1 MRAFLIAAMHS
12 GAGKTAVSCALM
24 AALKQKGLRVQA
36 FKCGPDYIDP
46 MFHSGA
52 LGIPSRNLDLFLQ
65 GERGARAS
73 FAAASADV
81 AVVEGAMGYYDGL
94 GGTAEAG
101 AWDVANRLALPAVLV
116 LRPKGAGLT
125 LAAQVRGL
133 MQFREN
139 SHIAALILNDCTE
152 GCARMLTPLLE
163 RECGVPVLGYLPTM
177 AEARI
182 ESRHLGL
189 MTAGEIRDLGARL
202 ERLAEAALAHI
213 DLALLLRLASE
224 KETAPPRGA
233 PGESLCRIAVSKDEA
248 FCFLYEDSLDAL
260 RRAGAEIVFFSPLR
274 DRALPEDC
282 RGLWLCGGYPELH
295 ARALAENAAMRG
307 AVRRAL
313 EAGLPTVAECGGFL
327 YLQEKLEGADGEF
340 YPMCG
345 ALPGRGVRTER
356 LVRFGY
362 LRLRAETDS
371 LLFRRGEEI
380 PAHEFHYW
388 DSTRCGEELE
398 AKKANGKNW
407 RCGVVND
414 RLYAAFPHLHFGGEL
429 PLAERFVKACL
440 DDGTVT

>member
-24 AALKQKGLRVQA
+24 AALKRQGLRVQA

-65 GERGARAS
+65 GERGVRAS

-101 AWDVANRLALPAVLV
+101 AWDVANRLELPAVLV

-133 MQFREN
+133 MEFREN
-139 SHIAALILNDCTE
+139 SRIAALILNDCTE
-152 GCARMLTPLLE
+152 GYARMLGPLLE

-202 ERLAEAALAHI
+202 ERLAEAALEHI

-233 PGESLCRIAVSKDEA
+233 PGGSLCRIAVSKDEA

-274 DRALPEDC
+274 DRALPEGC
-282 RGLWLCGGYPELH
+282 RGLLLCGGYPELH

-313 EAGLPTVAECGGFL
+313 EAGVPTVAECGGFL
-327 YLQEKLEGADGEF
+327 YLQDELEGADGKF

-345 ALPGRGVRTER
+345 ALPGRGVRTGH

-362 LRLRAETDS
+362 LRLHAETDS

-380 PAHEFHYW
+380 PAHEFHCW
-388 DSTRCGEELE
+388 DSTRCGEELA
-398 AKKANGKNW
+398 AKKANGKSW
-407 RCGVVND
+407 RCGVVNN

-429 PLAERFVKACL
+429 PMAERFVKACL
-440 DDGTVT
+440 DYGTVT

>member
-65 GERGARAS
+65 GERGVRAS

-101 AWDVANRLALPAVLV
+101 AWDVANRLGLPAVLV

-133 MQFREN
+133 MEFREN
-139 SHIAALILNDCTE
+139 SRIAALILNDCTE
-152 GCARMLTPLLE
+152 GCARMLGPLLE

-189 MTAGEIRDLGARL
+189 MTAGEIRNLGARL

-224 KETAPPRGA
+224 KETAPPRDA
-233 PGESLCRIAVSKDEA
+233 PGGSLCRIAVSKDEA

-274 DRALPEDC
+274 DRALPEGC

-313 EAGLPTVAECGGFL
+313 EAGLPTVAECGSFL
-327 YLQEKLEGADGEF
+327 YLQEELEGADGEF

-345 ALPGRGVRTER
+345 ALPGRGVRTGH

-371 LLFRRGEEI
+371 LLFREGEEI

-398 AKKANGKNW
+398 AKKANGKSW

-414 RLYAAFPHLHFGGEL
+414 RLYAAFPHLNFGGEL

>member
-65 GERGARAS
+65 GERGVRAS

-101 AWDVANRLALPAVLV
+101 AWDVANRLGLPAVLV

-133 MQFREN
+133 MEFREN
-139 SHIAALILNDCTE
+139 SRIAALILNDCTE
-152 GCARMLTPLLE
+152 GCARMLGPLLE

-189 MTAGEIRDLGARL
+189 LTAGEIRDLGARL
-202 ERLAEAALAHI
+202 ERLAEAALEHI

-233 PGESLCRIAVSKDEA
+233 PGGSLCRIAVSKDEA
-248 FCFLYEDSLDAL
+248 FCFCYEDSLDAL

-274 DRALPEDC
+274 DRALPEGC
-282 RGLWLCGGYPELH
+282 RGLLLCGGYPELH
-295 ARALAENAAMRG
+295 ARALAENTAMRG

-327 YLQEKLEGADGEF
+327 YLQEELEGADGKF

-345 ALPGRGVRTER
+345 ALPGRGVRTGH

-362 LRLRAETDS
+362 LRLQAEADS

-380 PAHEFHYW
+380 PAHEFHCW
-388 DSTRCGEELE
+388 DSTRCGEELA
-398 AKKANGKNW
+398 AKKANGKSW
-407 RCGVVND
+407 RCGVVNN

-440 DDGTVT
+440 DYGTVT

>member
-24 AALKQKGLRVQA
+24 AALKRQGLRVQA

-65 GERGARAS
+65 GERGVRAS

-101 AWDVANRLALPAVLV
+101 AWDVANRLELPAVLV

-133 MQFREN
+133 MEFREN
-139 SHIAALILNDCTE
+139 SRIAALILNDCTE
-152 GCARMLTPLLE
+152 GYARMLGPLLE

-202 ERLAEAALAHI
+202 ERLAEAALEHI

-233 PGESLCRIAVSKDEA
+233 PGGSLCRIAVSKDEA

-274 DRALPEDC
+274 DRALPEGC
-282 RGLWLCGGYPELH
+282 RGLLLCGGYPELH

-313 EAGLPTVAECGGFL
+313 EAGVPTVAECGGFL
-327 YLQEKLEGADGEF
+327 YLQDELEGADGKF

-345 ALPGRGVRTER
+345 ALPGRGVRTGH

-362 LRLRAETDS
+362 LRLHAETDS

-380 PAHEFHYW
+380 PAHEFHCW
-388 DSTRCGEELE
+388 DSTRCGEELA
-398 AKKANGKNW
+398 AKKANGKSW
-407 RCGVVND
+407 RCGVVNN

-440 DDGTVT
+440 DYGTVT